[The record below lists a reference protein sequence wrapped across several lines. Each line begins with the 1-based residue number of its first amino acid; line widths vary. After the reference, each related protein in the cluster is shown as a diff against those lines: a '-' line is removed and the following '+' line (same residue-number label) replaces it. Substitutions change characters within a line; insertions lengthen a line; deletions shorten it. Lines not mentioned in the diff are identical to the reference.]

1 MIMAAGTATH
11 QPIAFVLS
19 LGLLGGAALIAT
31 VSLSTRG
38 PLIYIPYAAIVLTS
52 AAYLRFERVQPFGM
66 RFGLALGSFMV
77 ATVLL
82 YLFIGIFHAKTLLV
96 ISPLGHA
103 WRLGLMLLIGSA
115 LSAAVAQL
123 TATSQHP

>member
-1 MIMAAGTATH
+1 MTAGTATQ

-19 LGLLGGAALIAT
+19 LGVLGGAALIAT
-31 VSLSTRG
+31 ASLSTRG

-52 AAYLRFERVQPFGM
+52 AAYLRFERVQPFAM
-66 RFGLALGSFMV
+66 RFTLALGVFML

-82 YLFIGIFHAKTLLV
+82 YLFIGLFHAKTLFV

-123 TATSQHP
+123 TATTQQN

>member
-1 MIMAAGTATH
+1 MTAGTATQ

-19 LGLLGGAALIAT
+19 LGVLGGAALIAT
-31 VSLSTRG
+31 ASLSTRG

-52 AAYLRFERVQPFGM
+52 AAYLRFERVQPFAM
-66 RFGLALGSFMV
+66 RFTLALGVFML

-82 YLFIGIFHAKTLLV
+82 YLFIGLFHAKTLLV

-123 TATSQHP
+123 TATTQQN

>member
-1 MIMAAGTATH
+1 MTPGTATQ

-31 VSLSTRG
+31 VSLSRRG
-38 PLIYIPYAAIVLTS
+38 PLIYVPYAAIVLTS
-52 AAYLRFERVQPFGM
+52 AAFLRLERVQPFLR
-66 RFGLALGSFMV
+66 RFELALGAFMV

-82 YLFIGIFHAKTLLV
+82 YLFIGLIQARTLFQ
-96 ISPLGHA
+96 ISALGHG

-115 LSAAVAQL
+115 LSGAVAQL
-123 TATSQHP
+123 TATAQ